1 MAERER
7 RASGAETSRG
17 RTREREREP
26 GSGAGAGAG
35 AEQAAGHACERL
47 GALITHPTEGVS
59 AVRRTEDGWRVS
71 VDVLEVARIPDTT
84 SLLATYEVD
93 LDQRGELREYRR
105 VRRYRRGAADDC

>member
-7 RASGAETSRG
+7 RASGAETGR

-26 GSGAGAGAG
+26 GP
-35 AEQAAGHACERL
+35 EQAAGHACDRL
-47 GALITHPTEGVS
+47 AALIPHPTEGVS
-59 AVRRTEDGWRVS
+59 GVRRTEDGWRVS

>member
-7 RASGAETSRG
+7 RTSGAGTSRS

-26 GSGAGAGAG
+26 GP
-35 AEQAAGHACERL
+35 EQAAGHACDRL
-47 GALITHPTEGVS
+47 AALITHPTEGVS

-93 LDQRGELREYRR
+93 IDERGELREYRR

>member
-1 MAERER
+1 MHMAERER
-7 RASGAETSRG
+7 RASGAGTSR

-26 GSGAGAGAG
+26 GP
-35 AEQAAGHACERL
+35 EQAAGHACDRL
-47 GALITHPTEGVS
+47 AALITHPTEGVS

-93 LDQRGELREYRR
+93 IDERGELREYRR
-105 VRRYRRGAADDC
+105 IRRYRRGAADDC

>member
-7 RASGAETSRG
+7 RASGAETSRS
-17 RTREREREP
+17 RTREREP
-26 GSGAGAGAG
+26 GP
-35 AEQAAGHACERL
+35 EQAAGHACERL
-47 GALITHPTEGVS
+47 AGLITHPTEGVS

>member
-1 MAERER
+1 MHMAERER

-26 GSGAGAGAG
+26 GP
-35 AEQAAGHACERL
+35 EQAAGHACERL
-47 GALITHPTEGVS
+47 AALITHPTEGVS

-71 VDVLEVARIPDTT
+71 VDVLEVERIPDTT

-105 VRRYRRGAADDC
+105 VRRYRRGAADDR